1 MPVYTLQVS
10 EIVGREVEVQLA
22 GSDFREVALS
32 LMESTF
38 VSQAKTIT

>member
-22 GSDFREVALS
+22 SCDFRKVALS
-32 LMESTF
+32 LMESAI
-38 VSQAKTIT
+38 VSQA